1 MKNDSMSSKTA
12 PDQTDWERV
21 RNMTDEEAY
30 QNALADPDNPPLT
43 AEKLATMKRSSRARV
58 IRRAL
63 GMTQQE
69 FSTKFRIPIATLA
82 DWEALRAEPDEA
94 SQAYLR
100 VIATDPEAVI
110 RALHPTA
117 A

>member
-1 MKNDSMSSKTA
+1 
-12 PDQTDWERV
+12 
-21 RNMTDEEAY
+21 MTDEEAHH
-30 QNALADPDNPPLT
+30 NALSDADNPPLT
-43 AEKLATMKRSSRARV
+43 DEKLATMKRSSRARV

-69 FSTKFRIPIATLA
+69 FSAKFRIPMATLA
-82 DWEALRAEPDEA
+82 DWEALRVEPDEA

-100 VIATDPEAVI
+100 VIATDPEAVL
-110 RALHPTA
+110 RALHSTA